1 MNCFR
6 KWFLFAICLFI
17 LPAVAF
23 ASEEVAITVTTPT
36 PDAGSIVILTP
47 ASTPTPAPVEIPVIE
62 VAEETQEKSLIPSV
76 PTPEKQMLNPTY
88 VETNAASSS
97 GASGDNNRIMISVKT
112 EAPVYSFEDSDVPV
126 YNPLS
131 TLPPLASESEYK
143 LPIDFSGGKVPL
155 KEGYITDYEYEDP
168 TIHVKIERGREYDCT
183 YWICEVRI
191 ADASQLRTASA
202 DGFDSNMTMPG
213 AAIAKRVNAVVAIDG
228 DYFCYTGRGYILRQ
242 GKLFMDRTTGGRDV
256 LMIDE
261 DGDFHIVR
269 KAKRNECQPTIN
281 GKKVINAFF
290 FGPVLVEDGV
300 LGTEFRYTD
309 MAYDLYSQRMAIAQ
323 VGKLHYKIICCE
335 SPKRGSAGM
344 TLRQFAEFCQ
354 GKGVRTA
361 YNLDGGDSTMLI
373 FRNQKLNDIDNPHT
387 REIADIIYFAS
398 AYTQE

>member
-23 ASEEVAITVTTPT
+23 ASEEVTITVTTPT

-191 ADASQLRTASA
+191 ADASQLR
-202 DGFDSNMTMPG
+202 
-213 AAIAKRVNAVVAIDG
+213 
-228 DYFCYTGRGYILRQ
+228 
-242 GKLFMDRTTGGRDV
+242 
-256 LMIDE
+256 
-261 DGDFHIVR
+261 
-269 KAKRNECQPTIN
+269 
-281 GKKVINAFF
+281 
-290 FGPVLVEDGV
+290 
-300 LGTEFRYTD
+300 
-309 MAYDLYSQRMAIAQ
+309 
-323 VGKLHYKIICCE
+323 
-335 SPKRGSAGM
+335 
-344 TLRQFAEFCQ
+344 
-354 GKGVRTA
+354 
-361 YNLDGGDSTMLI
+361 
-373 FRNQKLNDIDNPHT
+373 
-387 REIADIIYFAS
+387 
-398 AYTQE
+398 